1 MRTTIALLMAT
12 LTLSAC
18 GGSAQET
25 ELTTAA
31 TDASTAAAPSED
43 PTEDPTPD
51 APSDASSEEAPAA
64 PSEEPTADA
73 ATPDDEGSE
82 SVLDSVGGAPARVQ
96 EGELTGVLGGD
107 EALEGGCAWIDGPD
121 GRYEVQYPEGY
132 TVEYGPVRLLGPD
145 GEVVAEA
152 GDTLTVTGA
161 LAEGM
166 MSICQVGQLWTA
178 ESVTPA

>member
-12 LTLSAC
+12 LVLSAC

-31 TDASTAAAPSED
+31 TEV
-43 PTEDPTPD
+43 PTDVDSEDPTPD
-51 APSDASSEEAPAA
+51 APSDEPTPAA
-64 PSEEPTADA
+64 PSEQDTEPPSEEPTAA
-73 ATPDDEGSE
+73 PATPDDEPSE
-82 SVLDSVGGAPARVQ
+82 SILDGVGGAPARVQ
-96 EGELTGVLGGD
+96 DGELTGVLGGD

-132 TVEYGPVRLLGPD
+132 TVEYGPVRLLDPD

-152 GDTLTVTGA
+152 GDTLTVIGTA
-161 LAEGM
+161 SEGM
-166 MSICQVGQLWTA
+166 MSVCQVGTLWTA
-178 ESVTPA
+178 DTVQPG